1 MNHADD
7 KCSCY
12 RLNELMEMEPE
23 NEKVYFNLGML
34 AMDAREFEKARE
46 WFHQAVEVSVINFQ
60 GYIICLLPYTY
71 NNNNNVNNR

>member
-1 MNHADD
+1 MNHSDD
-7 KCSCY
+7 KCSCC

-46 WFHQAVEVSVINFQ
+46 WFHQAVEVSVVNGVIHFF
-60 GYIICLLPYTY
+60 YCHPHIIMTIM
-71 NNNNNVNNR
+71 